1 MQVPKKLNWKVTAA
15 VGTLAGVGLG
25 GIVLAEPG
33 REVPVP
39 DGVILQ
45 QDPAS
50 LTRLSAPVVVP
61 TTSARLAADAKVTT
75 RTETRTS
82 LPDQAND
89 RARSAVTANT
99 VTSDTVDSPPS
110 PVTPASP
117 ATAPT
122 PVSPPSP
129 QTPPSPASPASPAS
143 PGS

>member
-1 MQVPKKLNWKVTAA
+1 SSNSSITPSACWTAVEMREVSGSAHHPHRPDPHDEDSSKSPPPRGAHVMQVPKKLNWKVTAA

-75 RTETRTS
+75 RTE
-82 LPDQAND
+82 
-89 RARSAVTANT
+89 
-99 VTSDTVDSPPS
+99 
-110 PVTPASP
+110 
-117 ATAPT
+117 
-122 PVSPPSP
+122 
-129 QTPPSPASPASPAS
+129 
-143 PGS
+143 